1 VISIKEFCA
10 RTRLERPVV
19 EIWVEAGWLMPP
31 QAEPELAFAEIDVA
45 RARLI
50 AELRSDLGVNDE
62 GVTVALHLLDQVYD
76 LRRTLAGVL
85 RETRQPR

>member
-1 VISIKEFCA
+1 VISIIEFCT
-10 RTRLERPVV
+10 RTRLDRPVV
-19 EIWVEAGWLMPP
+19 ETWVEAGWLMPP

-50 AELRSDLGVNDE
+50 AELRNDLGVNDE
-62 GVTVALHLLDQVYD
+62 GVAVALHLLDQVYD

-85 RETRQPR
+85 REIRRTG